1 VEQIPILAPAAVLV
15 LWSLVVLLWMSATR
29 FPAFA
34 KAGLKMGEAEP
45 GARYVDVEPTMPA
58 RVNWKSHNYT
68 HLMEQPTIFY
78 AAVAIL
84 ALAGEGSG
92 INASFAWAYV
102 AIRVVHSIWQST
114 INIVP
119 VRIALFT
126 LCTLCLWVLAINA
139 VRATL
144 PLF

>member
-1 VEQIPILAPAAVLV
+1 MEQMTVLAPAAVLV
-15 LWSLVVLLWMSATR
+15 LWSLVMLLWMSATR

-34 KAGLKMGEAEP
+34 KAGLKVGEAEP
-45 GARYVDVEPTMPA
+45 GSRYVDVESMMPA

-78 AAVAIL
+78 AAVLIL

-92 INASFAWAYV
+92 INLAFAWAYV
-102 AIRVVHSIWQST
+102 AIRVVHSIWQATVNVISIRVT
-114 INIVP
+114 
-119 VRIALFT
+119 LFT
-126 LCTLCLWVLAINA
+126 VSTLCLWVLAINA

-144 PLF
+144 F